1 MTEYV
6 SEVKRIPHGN
16 ATVFGVLSNLQ
27 NLERVKEWLPMD
39 GIGDFTF
46 DGDAVSFRLNP
57 VGEVTFRL
65 VERQPNKL
73 LKFQAE
79 RLPLP
84 VFLWIQLVGKS
95 ETDTRLR
102 VTVRAD
108 VNPLTKGMVDK
119 PLREVVE
126 KLSDGLSKLPY
137 DRL

>member
-6 SEVKRIPHGN
+6 SEVKRVPYGD
-16 ATVFGVLSNLQ
+16 AAVFGVLSNLQ

-39 GIGDFTF
+39 GMGDFTF
-46 DGDAVSFRLNP
+46 DRDAVSFQLDP
-57 VGEVTFRL
+57 VGKVTFRV

-73 LKFQAE
+73 LKIQAE

-84 VFLWIQLVGKS
+84 VYLWIQLVGKS

-108 VNPLTKGMVDK
+108 MNPLIKGMVDK
-119 PLREVVE
+119 SLREAVE
-126 KLSDGLSKLPY
+126 KLSDGLSRLPY
-137 DRL
+137 GSL

>member
-6 SEVKRIPHGN
+6 SEVKRVPHGD

-27 NLERVKEWLPMD
+27 NLEQLWEWLPME
-39 GIGDFTF
+39 GMRDFTF
-46 DGDAVSFRLNP
+46 DVAAVSFRVDP

-84 VFLWIQLVGKS
+84 VYLWIQLVGKS
-95 ETDTRLR
+95 ETDTGLR

-108 VNPLTKGMVDK
+108 MNPLIKGMVDK
-119 PLREVVE
+119 SLRETVE

-137 DRL
+137 DRF

>member
-6 SEVKRIPHGN
+6 SEVKQIPHGD

-27 NLERVKEWLPMD
+27 NLEQLWEWLPME
-39 GIGDFTF
+39 GMRDFTF
-46 DGDAVSFRLNP
+46 DVAAVSFRVDP

-84 VFLWIQLVGKS
+84 VYLWIQLVGKS

-108 VNPLTKGMVDK
+108 MNPLIKGMVDK
-119 PLREVVE
+119 SLREAVE

-137 DRL
+137 DRF

>member
-6 SEVKRIPHGN
+6 SEVKQIPHGD
-16 ATVFGVLSNLQ
+16 ATVFGVLSNLR
-27 NLERVKEWLPMD
+27 NLEQVREWLPMD
-39 GIGDFTF
+39 GMGGFTF
-46 DGDAVSFRLNP
+46 DDDAVSFRVDP
-57 VGEVTFRL
+57 VGEVTFRV

-84 VFLWIQLVGKS
+84 VYLWVQLAGKS

-102 VTVRAD
+102 VTVRAEM
-108 VNPLTKGMVDK
+108 NPLIKGMVDK
-119 PLREVVE
+119 PLREALE

-137 DRL
+137 DRF

>member
-6 SEVKRIPHGN
+6 SEVKRVPHGD

-27 NLERVKEWLPMD
+27 NLEQLGEWLPME
-39 GIGDFTF
+39 GMGDFTF
-46 DGDAVSFRLNP
+46 DAAAVSFRVDP

-84 VFLWIQLVGKS
+84 VYLWIQLVGKS

-108 VNPLTKGMVDK
+108 MNPLIKGMVDK
-119 PLREVVE
+119 SLRETVE

-137 DRL
+137 DRF